1 MKTAALFFGLVL
13 SLPAAQLTIPWS
25 YDSKSVPT
33 PSAFTVER
41 RDPKTSTFVV
51 KATLPGTTRQ
61 YTDNTLKNNSVY
73 AYRVRAENKTA
84 TTTVYGGYSNVVEV
98 KTNPKPN

>member
-1 MKTAALFFGLVL
+1 MPVLVIHG
-13 SLPAAQLTIPWS
+13 AQLTIPWT
-25 YDSKSVPT
+25 YKSADVPT
-33 PSAFTVER
+33 PSAFIVER
-41 RDPKTSTFVV
+41 RDPKTSIFVV
-51 KATLPGTTRQ
+51 KATLPGTARQ